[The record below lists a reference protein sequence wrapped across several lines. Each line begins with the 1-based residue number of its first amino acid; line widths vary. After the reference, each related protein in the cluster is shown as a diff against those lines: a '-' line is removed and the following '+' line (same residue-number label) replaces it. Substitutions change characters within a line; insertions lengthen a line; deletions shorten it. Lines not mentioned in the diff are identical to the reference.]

1 MKDPITGFGITD
13 AFRDADLL
21 AAALDDALAG
31 RKTWNQAG
39 AWYQDQRDA
48 AAMPMY
54 EMTTKMAAGELDF
67 ASAGPPPV
75 STPAP

>member
-1 MKDPITGFGITD
+1 
-13 AFRDADLL
+13 
-21 AAALDDALAG
+21 
-31 RKTWNQAG
+31 
-39 AWYQDQRDA
+39 
-48 AAMPMY
+48 MPMY